1 VSARDR
7 VAAILMR
14 ARGCNEAG
22 GAAESGKVPCPF
34 CFWPLEANE
43 ESGCYVWADEIIAAM
58 AEGDTL

>member
-14 ARGCNEAG
+14 ARRCNEAG
-22 GAAESGKVPCPF
+22 GAAESGTLPCPF
-34 CFWPLEANE
+34 CFWSLDANE

-58 AEGDTL
+58 AAGEPL